1 LQKEKHTVD
10 AALFAQ
16 MLHDKHFFDLE
27 KLQYKYSADAVDE
40 LLRLV
45 GSTMTVA
52 LPLADFNGQPL
63 CYLPNLAPLSGNG
76 MKQMLRTRPGNTSFG
91 LEAMADEIEASLS
104 IESIRT
110 SRHSIRRILAG
121 YAPQNEAESRVFGM
135 KRGLEFIAQKENR
148 ITEENLHRLYQCSI
162 GDFLPPEDRLA
173 SGQLYRHDAVYVVGG
188 KVQHQGLPAA
198 QLPRAMAQL
207 IAFANADDTVDEL
220 HKASILHFYLAYL
233 HPYFDGNG
241 RAARL
246 LHLWY
251 LVQKGYS
258 SALFIPFSRYI
269 EASRRDYYRAYE
281 RVEQNARISGRV
293 DVTPY
298 IAYFTAQVY
307 DRLMPVGPPQ
317 ASAELYQ
324 QALTDGKIT
333 PKENELWAYVLS
345 AYGNTPF
352 STKQLE
358 RDFGNAA
365 YATIRAFVQKFARL
379 GLLHAQ
385 SHGNRVRY
393 WV

>member
-1 LQKEKHTVD
+1 
-10 AALFAQ
+10 

-27 KLQYKYSADAVDE
+27 KLQYKYSADAVAE

-45 GSTMTVA
+45 GSTMAVA
-52 LPLADFNGQPL
+52 LPLADFDGRPL
-63 CYLPNLAPLSGNG
+63 YYLPNLAPLSGNG
-76 MKQMLRTRPGNTSFG
+76 MKQMLRTQPGGAPFG
-91 LEAMADEIEASLS
+91 LEAMADEIEASLQ

-110 SRHSIRRILAG
+110 SRHSIRRILDG
-121 YAPQNEAESRVFGM
+121 YAPQSEAENRVYGM
-135 KRGLEFIAQKENR
+135 KRGLEFIAQRENR

-162 GDFLPPEDRLA
+162 GDFLPPEDQLA
-173 SGQLYRHDAVYVVGG
+173 PGQLYRHDAVYVVGG

-198 QLPRAMAQL
+198 QLPQAMAQL
-207 IAFANADDTVDEL
+207 IAFANADDAVDEL

-246 LHLWY
+246 VHLWY

-269 EASRRDYYRAYE
+269 ERSRRDYYRAYE

-298 IAYFTAQVY
+298 LAYFTAQVY
-307 DRLMPVGPPQ
+307 DRLAPAAPPQ
-317 ASAELYQ
+317 ASTERYR
-324 QALTDGKIT
+324 QALAAGQIT

-385 SHGNRVRY
+385 NYGNRVRY